1 MTMKETSILRQK
13 DGGSPPEVDQM
24 ESQDPEAVPVQTE
37 ICDQGYVLSPGVR
50 EGREQQIDI
59 QLNATEA
66 EINR

>member
-1 MTMKETSILRQK
+1 
-13 DGGSPPEVDQM
+13 M